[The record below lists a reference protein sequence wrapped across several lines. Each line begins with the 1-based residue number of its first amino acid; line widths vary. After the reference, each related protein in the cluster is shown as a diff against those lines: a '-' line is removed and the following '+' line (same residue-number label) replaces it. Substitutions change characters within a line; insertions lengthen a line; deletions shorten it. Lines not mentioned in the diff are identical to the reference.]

1 MSNEPSQ
8 GPLIDATKDIEAFA
22 ERVIGFV
29 AEAVSDGA
37 IAGGLVPEALMLAA
51 VEVAASQDGDPERVA
66 EWLMRIADRIRS
78 ADEPA
83 AP

>member
-8 GPLIDATKDIEAFA
+8 GPLIDATRDIEAFA

-29 AEAVSDGA
+29 ADAVLDGV

-51 VEVAASQDGDPERVA
+51 VEVAASQDGDSERVA
-66 EWLMRIADRIRS
+66 EWLNRIAKRIRE
-78 ADEPA
+78 ANQPA
-83 AP
+83 AS

>member
-8 GPLIDATKDIEAFA
+8 GPLIDATRDIEAFA

-29 AEAVSDGA
+29 ADAVLDGV

-51 VEVAASQDGDPERVA
+51 VEVAASQDGDSERVA
-66 EWLMRIADRIRS
+66 EWLNRIAKRIREANQPVAS
-78 ADEPA
+78 
-83 AP
+83 